1 MGNRKV
7 LFLATSRKTRGGIA
21 AVLNTYT
28 RLSFWNEYHVRWIG
42 THIDRSQCQKWLFA
56 VKALLSYI
64 CCIGFYDLVH
74 IHVGELPS
82 IKRKFIFFKIAKL
95 CQKRIVIHLHIG
107 NQLDGYRDNK
117 LCRELLEGA
126 DAIIVLSQS
135 IRTKISAYFGVGEK
149 VHVIYNPCSIVS
161 NVHYSDQ
168 HKYILFAGTLNQNK
182 GYAVLIKAFAK
193 IAIQFPDWRLVL
205 AGNGE
210 LEQAQQ
216 LVKDLGIEHQVV
228 FAGWVTDS
236 KKEQLFREA
245 SVFCLSSYA
254 EGFPMAVLDA
264 WSYGIPVV
272 STPVGGLPDVLR
284 DNENAL
290 LFQPGDVDML
300 AEKFIQVL
308 SDATCR
314 KRLSS
319 ASLAL
324 SKGLFSIQTINSQI
338 EALYEICLTTN

>member
-1 MGNRKV
+1 M
-7 LFLATSRKTRGGIA
+7 
-21 AVLNTYT
+21 
-28 RLSFWNEYHVRWIG
+28 
-42 THIDRSQCQKWLFA
+42 
-56 VKALLSYI
+56 
-64 CCIGFYDLVH
+64 
-74 IHVGELPS
+74 
-82 IKRKFIFFKIAKL
+82 
-95 CQKRIVIHLHIG
+95 
-107 NQLDGYRDNK
+107 
-117 LCRELLEGA
+117 
-126 DAIIVLSQS
+126 
-135 IRTKISAYFGVGEK
+135 
-149 VHVIYNPCSIVS
+149 
-161 NVHYSDQ
+161 
-168 HKYILFAGTLNQNK
+168 
-182 GYAVLIKAFAK
+182 
-193 IAIQFPDWRLVL
+193 
-205 AGNGE
+205 
-210 LEQAQQ
+210 
-216 LVKDLGIEHQVV
+216 KDLGIEHQVV

-272 STPVGGLPDVLR
+272 STPVGGLPDVLK